1 MFTEHPRSPHD
12 IPAGHLDDPVASTDE
27 YPTCE
32 GCALVPNTTKQHTV
46 KRIAPFIA
54 SQFTNT
60 KMQYSDTKIEMA
72 IKNRGDIWGKGHS
85 PITSSKISKHD
96 GQVSSSCDQGDFRGN
111 PPPRQMSSNQKYTTH
126 CSNTT
131 HGCFFALVICFPCPL
146 QIVD

>member
-72 IKNRGDIWGKGHS
+72 IKKKKEKVCFRRKNGRRLCSSRPAVDGH
-85 PITSSKISKHD
+85 
-96 GQVSSSCDQGDFRGN
+96 
-111 PPPRQMSSNQKYTTH
+111 
-126 CSNTT
+126 
-131 HGCFFALVICFPCPL
+131 CFW
-146 QIVD
+146 D